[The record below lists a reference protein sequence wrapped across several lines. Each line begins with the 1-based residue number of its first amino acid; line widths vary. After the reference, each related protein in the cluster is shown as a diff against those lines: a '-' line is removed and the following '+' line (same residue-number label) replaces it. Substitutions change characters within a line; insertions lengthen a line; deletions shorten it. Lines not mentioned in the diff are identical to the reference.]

1 METIGERV
9 KAIRKEMH
17 ITQVE
22 MGAMLGITGSAISQ
36 VEAGASRL
44 TDAALKLICST
55 YHINYLWLTEG
66 DGPMMQALNRAELV
80 EQAMAGESPLAISIM
95 KAFAEL
101 PDDEWVRLR
110 DMIDRIK
117 KEGHP

>member
-1 METIGERV
+1 MNERIKQVRKMSKLSQAAFGESIGV
-9 KAIRKEMH
+9 SDAA
-17 ITQVE
+17 V
-22 MGAMLGITGSAISQ
+22 
-36 VEAGASRL
+36 SRL
-44 TDAALKLICST
+44 ESGSNSPSERTLKLICST
-55 YHINYLWLTEG
+55 YHVNYLWLTEG

>member
-1 METIGERV
+1 MNERIKQVRKQLGLSQGEF
-9 KAIRKEMH
+9 
-17 ITQVE
+17 
-22 MGAMLGITGSAISQ
+22 GAALGITFTAVSKIELGINTPSEQ
-36 VEAGASRL
+36 
-44 TDAALKLICST
+44 TLKLICST